1 MSDNYKLIQKNKKAY
16 FDYYIE
22 KEIEA
27 GIVLTGTE
35 IKSVRN
41 GSANLKDSYAKIKKD
56 EIYIINMF
64 IAKYDNGS
72 YNNQDERRTRK
83 LLLHKKEIKRLE
95 EYSNKEGYT
104 LVPLELYFKNNKAKI
119 KLGVAK
125 GKHNYDKRQAIKER
139 ELLREAKNIN
149 NY

>member
-1 MSDNYKLIQKNKKAY
+1 MVTKRKMKNKKAY

-139 ELLREAKNIN
+139 ELLREAKNSN
-149 NY
+149 

>member
-1 MSDNYKLIQKNKKAY
+1 MKNKKAY

-104 LVPLELYFKNNKAKI
+104 LIPLELYFKNNKAKI

-139 ELLREAKNIN
+139 ELQREAKNI
-149 NY
+149 Y

>member
-1 MSDNYKLIQKNKKAY
+1 MVTKRKMKNKKAY

-56 EIYIINMF
+56 EIYTINMF

-95 EYSNKEGYT
+95 EYSNKEGFT
-104 LVPLELYFKNNKAKI
+104 LIPLELYFKNNKAKI